1 MSMFLDAV
9 LYVAAVVL
17 VAGAPLGVWSRRPP
31 VRWRLARWLLAVRH
45 EAHRRP

>member
-1 MSMFLDAV
+1 MFLDAV

-31 VRWRLARWLLAVRH
+31 VRWRPARRLLATARH
-45 EAHRRP
+45 EARQRP